1 MLPLSA
7 FSCVDYAYTVYFALM
22 LMNDTVCLTRVSANS
37 VLGELPAS
45 N

>member
-7 FSCVDYAYTVYFALM
+7 FSCVDYAYTAYFALM
-22 LMNDTVCLTRVSANS
+22 LRNDPVCLTRVSVNGA
-37 VLGELPAS
+37 LGELPAS